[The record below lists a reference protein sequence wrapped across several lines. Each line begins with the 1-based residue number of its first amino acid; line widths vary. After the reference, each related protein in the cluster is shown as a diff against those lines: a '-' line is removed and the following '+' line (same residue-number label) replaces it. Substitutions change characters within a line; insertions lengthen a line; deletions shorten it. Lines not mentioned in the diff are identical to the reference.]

1 MSLKQTGAQP
11 VSSTSLSE
19 ASLCE
24 TSPHETSPHE
34 TSLLRLILSLGML
47 CLGSATLIATS
58 PADIPSVDQ
67 SIELKIAE
75 GEERVDLAV
84 VYTSGPVNFNDY
96 PLVLSVEI
104 DHEDPAE
111 TFNFEAQSWTL
122 VTETPEGES
131 RRQLVVLERGDNAQF
146 AVDQETLK
154 LSGVVSLNACEED
167 TGASSVSDPLCIPC
181 SIKGERCE
189 FTLSMIRQG
198 APYPAEIAKLDL
210 SQWTSE
216 GASFKLNVS
225 RR

>member
-1 MSLKQTGAQP
+1 MSLKKLEAQS
-11 VSSTSLSE
+11 VSS
-19 ASLCE
+19 ASLVK
-24 TSPHETSPHE
+24 TSP
-34 TSLLRLILSLGML
+34 LRLILSLSVL
-47 CLGSATLIATS
+47 CMGSVTLIATS

-67 SIELKIAE
+67 SIEVQIAE

-84 VYTSGPVNFNDY
+84 VYTNGPVNFNDY

-131 RRQLVVLERGDNAQF
+131 RRRLVVLERGDNAQF
-146 AVDQETLK
+146 VVDQQTLK
-154 LSGVVSLNACEED
+154 LSGTVSLNACEED
-167 TGASSVSDPLCIPC
+167 EGSSSVNDPLCIPC

-189 FTLSMIRQG
+189 FTLAMIRQG
-198 APYPAEIAKLDL
+198 APYPAEVATLDL

-216 GASFKLNVS
+216 GSSFKLNIS